1 MRADSSYFLTR
12 WVWWGVATITVVLP
26 VFNRAQVLPR
36 AIESVLAQT
45 FPDFELIVVDDGSR
59 DGTHELLARQSD
71 RRVRVITVGRNR
83 GACAARNRGI
93 EEARGELLCFLDS
106 DDIYLPDKLEVVST
120 LFGGR
125 PDLDVLVDSFVC
137 HKGVGPKRRAK
148 RKLNPPGLGGSAFR
162 SALFERRIAKAT
174 SALSVRRR
182 ALVEVGSFDE
192 RLRRR
197 QDLDLVLRLSR
208 RHVCSTTDRVLW
220 EKHES
225 LDAISRDH
233 GLFLQ
238 ASIDIC
244 DRHPEYL
251 SEYSASLYRDLRSH
265 FSWLVRQRHWRDL
278 FADVRRYSGY
288 APFHHSL
295 VRLMLDGRIS
305 GRAQADSTQ
314 RTRRDS
320 GRPPSSAE
328 TICVPASVE

>member
-1 MRADSSYFLTR
+1 MRADSSHSRTC
-12 WVWWGVATITVVLP
+12 WVCWVVPTISVVLP
-26 VFNRAQVLPR
+26 VFNRVQVLPR

-59 DGTHELLARQSD
+59 DGTGELLARLSD
-71 RRVRVITVGRNR
+71 RRVRVISVDRNR

-93 EEARGELLCFLDS
+93 EEAQGDILCFLDS
-106 DDIYLPDKLEVVST
+106 DDVYLPDKLTCVAA
-120 LFGGR
+120 LFGER
-125 PDLDVLVDSFVC
+125 PELDVLVDSFIC
-137 HKGVGPKRRAK
+137 HKGIGPEGRAK
-148 RKLNPPGLGGSAFR
+148 RKLNPPGLCGSAFR

-174 SALSVRRR
+174 SAISVRRR
-182 ALVEVGSFDE
+182 ALIEGGSFDE
-192 RLRRR
+192 GLRRR
-197 QDLDLVLRLSR
+197 QDFDLVLRLS
-208 RHVCSTTDRVLW
+208 HKYVCWTTDRVLW

-265 FSWLVRQRHWRDL
+265 FSWLFKQRHWRDL

-288 APFHHSL
+288 APFEHSL

-314 RTRRDS
+314 RTRRES
-320 GRPPSSAE
+320 GKPPSSAE